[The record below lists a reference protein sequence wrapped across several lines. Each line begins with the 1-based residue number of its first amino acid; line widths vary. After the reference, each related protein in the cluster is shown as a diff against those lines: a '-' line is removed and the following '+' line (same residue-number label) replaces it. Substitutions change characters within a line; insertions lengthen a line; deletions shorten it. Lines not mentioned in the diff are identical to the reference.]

1 MVKKALTAE
10 EWEKKV
16 RELELDHLA
25 AGSHITCR
33 EAEEIIAQVYGPKP
47 CKERE
52 AETGK

>member
-1 MVKKALTAE
+1 MVKKILTAE

-25 AGSHITCR
+25 AGGHITRR

-47 CKERE
+47 RE
-52 AETGK
+52 KTDIETGK